1 MEHVPSSSKQVV
13 TGFSVLDTSHC
24 LLLLVI
30 IQFVYPFPHKL
41 EMENT
46 MDLVQVLENSYFPL
60 LPVQDRVMGLIL
72 DERNL
77 EYFTFFDFLC
87 LFSPLNK
94 RCLTFKV

>member
-1 MEHVPSSSKQVV
+1 MPSSSKQVV

-24 LLLLVI
+24 LFVLVI

-72 DERNL
+72 EFWNIL
-77 EYFTFFDFLC
+77 LFLTFFASFL
-87 LFSPLNK
+87 L
-94 RCLTFKV
+94 